1 LTVTDTKAE
10 QATAKAGSTQAVS
23 AVPVTVAPKADAQP
37 QAAKVEAQPRQ
48 GIGPLRMAAVVALA
62 AMAGALGGLLA
73 TSDLSRFA
81 SAGFAADDGLSAR
94 LPSLEASV
102 ARIES
107 DIPTLR
113 ANAEYASEIG
123 IAKLNE
129 TNGRLDKLEKAQAE
143 PAAKLAR
150 LSDAV
155 DKLRTASLVAPVTVA
170 AAAVTPAVATAAPE
184 TTSSIAPPATPAAA
198 PAAEVAR
205 LPIVQGWS
213 LRGIANGI
221 ALIQGRRGI
230 FEVYPGTVVPGIGR
244 VDAVRRQ
251 DGRWVVVTAKGLIVG
266 HWRSVPSPRREAIA
280 LPH

>member
-1 LTVTDTKAE
+1 MTDTKAE
-10 QATAKAGSTQAVS
+10 QATAKAGSTQAGS
-23 AVPVTVAPKADAQP
+23 AVPMAVAPKADAQP

-48 GIGPLRMAAVVALA
+48 GIGASRMAAVVILA
-62 AMAGALGGLLA
+62 AMAGALGGVLA
-73 TSDLSRFA
+73 TSDLTHFA
-81 SAGFAADDGLSAR
+81 SAGFTADDGLGAR

-143 PAAKLAR
+143 PAAKLAK

-155 DKLRTASLVAPVTVA
+155 DKLRTASLVASPTA
-170 AAAVTPAVATAAPE
+170 AAATVTPAAAAAAPE
-184 TTSSIAPPATPAAA
+184 TTSSIAPSATPAAA
-198 PAAEVAR
+198 PAAEVAK
-205 LPIVQGWS
+205 LPTVQGWR
-213 LRGIANGI
+213 LRAISNGI
-221 ALIQGRRGI
+221 ALIEGRRGI
-230 FEVYPGTVVPGIGR
+230 FEVYPGTVVPGVGR
-244 VDAVRRQ
+244 VDAIRRQ

-266 HWRSVPSPRREAIA
+266 HWRPAPSPRREAIA
-280 LPH
+280 VPY